1 MFIILVQ
8 FNCFPTLYVIS
19 KVNVQKHTFGRPS
32 LHHVE
37 VRIGKVDMSGSSK
50 AVHVGLRNS
59 LVGYYD
65 HGA

>member
-1 MFIILVQ
+1 M
-8 FNCFPTLYVIS
+8 
-19 KVNVQKHTFGRPS
+19 QKHTFGRPS

-65 HGA
+65 HGALNRQDDELRFFSL